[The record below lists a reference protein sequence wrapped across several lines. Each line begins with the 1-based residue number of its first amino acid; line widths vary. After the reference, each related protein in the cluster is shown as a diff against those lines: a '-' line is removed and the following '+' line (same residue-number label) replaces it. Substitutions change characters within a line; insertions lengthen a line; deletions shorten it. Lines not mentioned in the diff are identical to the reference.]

1 MDTLRKDNSIAH
13 RIYIQTSTAGYPS
26 GTFPRALLKNR
37 GVDVAVVSMDTCK
50 AVARSKPS
58 ILDFVD
64 PNEVFFGHWDN
75 FFKIKSDTPHEVPK
89 SNLNKLYKY
98 YQGANDRIYRCPAM
112 DSTHFIQSKSS

>member
-1 MDTLRKDNSIAH
+1 M
-13 RIYIQTSTAGYPS
+13 
-26 GTFPRALLKNR
+26 
-37 GVDVAVVSMDTCK
+37 AVVSMDTCK

-98 YQGANDRIYRCPAM
+98 YQGANDRIYRFPAM